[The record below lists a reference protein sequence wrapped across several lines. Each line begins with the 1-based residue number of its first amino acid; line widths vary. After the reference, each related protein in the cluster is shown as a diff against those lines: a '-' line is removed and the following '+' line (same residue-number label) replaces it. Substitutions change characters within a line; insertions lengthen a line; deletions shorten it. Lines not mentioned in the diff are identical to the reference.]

1 MSFGFLI
8 KKVHQARQE
17 ADASTQA
24 MGDQVKR
31 QQEIIQ
37 DLQSK
42 VEIRTRQLNSL
53 TEGRDSLR
61 TQLDQTSMQLAE
73 AR

>member
-1 MSFGFLI
+1 
-8 KKVHQARQE
+8 
-17 ADASTQA
+17 

-42 VEIRTRQLNSL
+42 VEIRTRQLSSL

-61 TQLDQTSMQLAE
+61 SQLDQTSMQLAE